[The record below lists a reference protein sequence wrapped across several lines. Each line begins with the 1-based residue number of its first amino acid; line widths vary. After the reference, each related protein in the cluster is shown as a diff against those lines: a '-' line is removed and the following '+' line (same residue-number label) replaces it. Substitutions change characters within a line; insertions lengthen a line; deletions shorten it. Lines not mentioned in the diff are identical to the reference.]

1 MSILLDHFVHQV
13 ETDKTLNDGIVLEF
27 GTGSGRSTAFLA
39 TYIKGPIITFD
50 GFAGLP
56 KTEKGV
62 PIGTGW
68 EEGALFFEEQETR
81 KLLEPFPHV
90 TVHKCM
96 TFDLKDPIEYGIQK
110 IRGVNLDLDLY
121 EGTLDALRFISKCEW
136 DSLILRF
143 DDWGYYEGIQI
154 KEQVEAHEQAAF
166 RDFLEETGYQ
176 AFTNPDINQLSGNR
190 QSIYKITRSV
200 R

>member
-1 MSILLDHFVHQV
+1 MSILLEHFVHQV

-39 TYIKGPIITFD
+39 SGIKGPIQTFD
-50 GFAGLP
+50 GFQGLP

-62 PIGTGW
+62 PTGTGW
-68 EEGALFFEEQETR
+68 EEGELFFDEQVTR
-81 KLLEPFPHV
+81 NSLKHFLNV

-96 TFDLKDPIEYGIQK
+96 TYDLKDPSEYGITK

-121 EGTLDALRFISKCEW
+121 EGTLDALRFIDKCEW
-136 DSLILRF
+136 SSLILRF
-143 DDWGYYEGIQI
+143 DDWGHYEGIQVR
-154 KEQVEAHEQAAF
+154 EEVEAHEQAAF
-166 RDFLEETGYQ
+166 RDFLEETGYLS
-176 AFTNPDINQLSGNR
+176 FTNPEINQLSGNR
-190 QSIYKITRSV
+190 QSIYKIMRNV